1 MNRII
6 AIGCLL
12 ITGQAVAQNGVIV
25 VGAGAGDEPEIRL
38 YEPMTGSLVGSLMA
52 FDTGFTGGVRV
63 AVGDV
68 NGDGT
73 ADIIAGAGP
82 SGLSLLRVFDGVTH
96 SMLLDV
102 FPYGSRFSGG
112 VNVAAGD
119 LNGDGF
125 DEVIT
130 GPGESSPPTVVV
142 YDGATLTEIGSFD
155 GDNATFE
162 RGLHVASA
170 DVDGD
175 GDDDIV
181 TGRVFGPNGSGFG
194 PNSLMRVFN
203 GPIGGQLG
211 NGTAFNDFVQ
221 SGVFVA
227 AGDLDNDGK
236 AEIIAGPDG
245 PVGSLT
251 QTFNDTS
258 VIGSLMFFSF
268 AEPNF
273 GGGVRVASGD
283 VNGDGMDDIV
293 VGAGPWTNP
302 VIGPLVNVYSGN
314 SSTLISSF
322 FAGDP
327 MNSNGIYI
335 AGPWEPGCIADVNND
350 GVLSPA
356 DFSAWVAAF
365 NAMAPGCD
373 QNGDGACTPADF
385 SAWVA
390 NFNAGC

>member
-1 MNRII
+1 MSRKFLYAVFLLMLTTLLATACGSQPTPAPSSAGESKEAPAEEAPAEEAAPAGDQEII
-6 AIGCLL
+6 VGL
-12 ITGQAVAQNGVIV
+12 ITKTETNPFFVKMKEGAQAKA
-25 VGAGAGDEPEIRL
+25 DEL
-38 YEPMTGSLVGSLMA
+38 
-52 FDTGFTGGVRV
+52 
-63 AVGDV
+63 
-68 NGDGT
+68 
-73 ADIIAGAGP
+73 
-82 SGLSLLRVFDGVTH
+82 
-96 SMLLDV
+96 
-102 FPYGSRFSGG
+102 
-112 VNVAAGD
+112 
-119 LNGDGF
+119 
-125 DEVIT
+125 
-130 GPGESSPPTVVV
+130 
-142 YDGATLTEIGSFD
+142 GATLLTAAGSFD